1 MSVICQIIY
10 LLAYNDVNDPL
21 MSVQARLLF
30 GLNIFSSVM
39 TVIVSVVMLFFKQV
53 LLKQAKRESTI
64 LELQNVY
71 RGSQDFTQM
80 QENPLYDQEGANVG
94 EQRGLEEE
102 NIALK
107 DKNLNLEKENQSIK
121 ENCGDMEAQ
130 LVDCKAQLVDCKAQL
145 VDCKAQL
152 ANRDA
157 EIESL
162 KKQLQNKDYT
172 PISEQTL

>member
-1 MSVICQIIY
+1 
-10 LLAYNDVNDPL
+10 

-39 TVIVSVVMLFFKQV
+39 TVIISVVMLFFKQV

-80 QENPLYDQEGANVG
+80 QENPLNDQEGAIVG
-94 EQRGLEEE
+94 ERRGLEEE
-102 NIALK
+102 IIALK
-107 DKNLNLEKENQSIK
+107 EKNLNLEKENQSIK

-130 LVDCKAQLVDCKAQL
+130 LVDCKAQL
-145 VDCKAQL
+145 

-162 KKQLQNKDYT
+162 KKQPQDRDYT
-172 PISEQTL
+172 PISEQSL

>member
-1 MSVICQIIY
+1 MMRFCLGIETIQSIVSVICQIIY

-39 TVIVSVVMLFFKQV
+39 TVIISLVMLFFKQV

-102 NIALK
+102 IIALK

-121 ENCGDMEAQ
+121 ENCDDME
-130 LVDCKAQLVDCKAQL
+130 AQL

-157 EIESL
+157 ENESL
-162 KKQLQNKDYT
+162 KKQLQDKDYT

>member
-1 MSVICQIIY
+1 
-10 LLAYNDVNDPL
+10 
-21 MSVQARLLF
+21 
-30 GLNIFSSVM
+30 M
-39 TVIVSVVMLFFKQV
+39 TVIISLVMLFFKQV

-107 DKNLNLEKENQSIK
+107 DKIMNLEKENQSIK
-121 ENCGDMEAQ
+121 ENCGDIEAQ
-130 LVDCKAQLVDCKAQL
+130 H

-162 KKQLQNKDYT
+162 KKQLQDKDDAA
-172 PISEQTL
+172 ISEQTL